1 MIKKN
6 VANRAVII
14 EIILFLTYAFF
25 AVNWIAGT
33 TFTPQIME
41 HFGLTSFSAAT
52 FISNAITLAKIIGN
66 LMAATILI
74 KFYPKK
80 AIAFASGL
88 IVLGCILALIVPNYF
103 MFVIARFIMGFGG
116 ALYIVYF
123 SPIVLHYFEAD
134 KRSLVNGLN
143 AAAYNVGSVI
153 AMLTVT
159 PIFLLTQSWKTSMLV
174 FCLVSLVLLVLW
186 FIFGEDFEINKAAQG
201 SEVKNDYTLK
211 VALKDKFCYIF
222 PFTYSGLLTLYIV
235 LLTIFPISGGAS
247 INPKVLSATVA
258 ISGIIGSI
266 IGIMASKKFGKR
278 LPIVRWSALAMTLCS
293 FVLVTT
299 SSAALALFMAS
310 LVGFFML
317 FPMSAFMTIPQE
329 LPNMTSSKLTLIMGL
344 FWSFSY
350 AIETVLYYIIG
361 ITIDCTNFRTGL
373 ILAVILSLTLFVG
386 SFLLP
391 ETGKKLVKEAK

>member
-1 MIKKN
+1 MTKNN
-6 VANRAVII
+6 VAKRAIII
-14 EIILFLTYAFF
+14 EVILFLTYAFF

-33 TFTPQIME
+33 TFTPQIMD

-52 FISNAITLAKIIGN
+52 FISNAITVAKIIGN

-80 AIAFASGL
+80 AIGFASGL
-88 IVLGCILALIVPNYF
+88 IVLGCLLALIVPNYF

-123 SPIVLHYFEAD
+123 SPLVLHYFD
-134 KRSLVNGLN
+134 SNQRSLVNGIN

-159 PIFLLTQSWKTSMLV
+159 PIFLLTQNWKTSMLL
-174 FCLVSLVLLVLW
+174 FCLISFLLFVLW
-186 FIFGEDFEINKAAQG
+186 FIFGEDFEINQKAQDTNA
-201 SEVKNDYTLK
+201 SENTYNIKA
-211 VALKDKFCYIF
+211 ALKDKFNYIF
-222 PFTYSGLLTLYIV
+222 PLSYSGLLTLYIV
-235 LLTIFPISGGAS
+235 LLTIFPISGGAA

-258 ISGIIGSI
+258 ISGIVGSI
-266 IGIMASKKFGKR
+266 FGIMASKKFEKR
-278 LPIVRWSALAMTLCS
+278 LGIVRWSALAMTSCS
-293 FVLVTT
+293 FILISTN
-299 SSAALALFMAS
+299 SAILAMIAAS

-317 FPMSAFMTIPQE
+317 FPMSAFITIPQE
-329 LPNMTSSKLTLIMGL
+329 LPNMTTSKLTLIMGL

-350 AIETVLYYIIG
+350 AIETLLYYLIG
-361 ITIDCTNFRTGL
+361 LVIDYSKDFQVGL
-373 ILAVILSLTLFVG
+373 IFAVILSLSLFLG

-391 ETGKKLVKEAK
+391 ETGKRMK